1 MWKLPDDDLEALIR
15 SFERSEW
22 REMRLQMDGVELVLA
37 KDAEPQWRTLP
48 PAQNTQQVTA
58 SESPAPV
65 REATPSASASAAPKQ
80 KAPRAVPQGWVQVRA
95 PSLGTFYRS
104 PKPGAPPF
112 VEVGGNV
119 GPDTEIC
126 LIEVMKLFTTVSAGV
141 QGTVREIYAG
151 DSELVE
157 YNQPLFLVEP

>member
-48 PAQNTQQVTA
+48 PPQNRQQATAQEAPA
-58 SESPAPV
+58 SV
-65 REATPSASASAAPKQ
+65 REAAPHGVLPTAPKH
-80 KAPRAVPQGWVQVRA
+80 KAPREVPPGWVQVRA

-112 VEVGGNV
+112 VDVGGKV
-119 GPDTEIC
+119 GAGTEIC
-126 LIEVMKLFTTVSAGV
+126 LIEVMKLFTTVCAGV
-141 QGTVREIYAG
+141 EGTVREIYPA

-157 YNQPLFLVEP
+157 YDQPLFLVEP

>member
-1 MWKLPDDDLEALIR
+1 MWKLPDEDLEALIR

-48 PAQNTQQVTA
+48 PAQNRQQATPQESLA
-58 SESPAPV
+58 SA
-65 REATPSASASAAPKQ
+65 REAATPAAQPAAPKQ
-80 KAPRAVPQGWVQVRA
+80 KAPREVPPGWVQVRA

-112 VEVGGNV
+112 VEVGGKV
-119 GPDTEIC
+119 GAGTEIC
-126 LIEVMKLFTTVSAGV
+126 LIEVMKLFTTVCAGV
-141 QGTVREIYAG
+141 EGTVREIYPA
-151 DSELVE
+151 DSQLVE
-157 YNQPLFLVEP
+157 YDQPLFLVEP